1 MNPDEVKAALKA
13 LRPVKTEFVLIF
25 SGKANRRVNGLY
37 RPDEHL
43 IVIHNRNF
51 KSDNDLMYTALHE
64 YAHHIMITERA
75 GSTARAHTMA
85 FWACL
90 HELVGLAEGSGLYVN
105 PSRGASLRQST
116 DKLEGLI
123 EESGRV
129 MREIGKAL
137 IEAQRLLSDEG
148 GRFDDYVMR
157 TLKQT
162 MPWARAC
169 MIAAAGDIPPEI
181 GAENMKAVA
190 AIKSPEERAAV
201 VDGLDGDLSPQQ
213 IKAAKKAGEEPE
225 DVVARLEKELARIK
239 KTIEH
244 LSVREAEVARALEQY
259 REAS

>member
-1 MNPDEVKAALKA
+1 MTPDVVKAALIK
-13 LRPVKTEFVLIF
+13 LRPVKAEFSLVF

-37 RPDEHL
+37 HPATHE
-43 IVIHNRNF
+43 IIIHNKNF
-51 KSDNDLMYTALHE
+51 QSDNDLLYTALHE

-90 HELVGLAEGSGLYVN
+90 HDLIGLAEGSGLYVN
-105 PSRGASLRQST
+105 PSRGAALKQST

-123 EESGRV
+123 AESGRI
-129 MREIGKAL
+129 MREIGFAL
-137 IEAQRLLSDEG
+137 IEAEKVLSEEG

-157 TLKQT
+157 VLKQT

-169 MIAAAGDIPPEI
+169 MIAAAGDLPPEI

-190 AIKSPEERAAV
+190 AIKAPEERAVAISN
-201 VDGLDGDLSPQQ
+201 LEGDLSPQQ
-213 IKAAKKAGEEPE
+213 IKAAKKSGEEPK
-225 DVVARLEKELARIK
+225 DVVSRLENELARIT

-244 LSVREAEVARALEQY
+244 LSAREAEVASALEQY